1 MHVSAGTIWNN
12 MPVLTVLGT
21 EGRSIIVLG
30 TCSQT
35 SHVDPF
41 FEVPTEVKKID
52 LVAQAMTGFSWG
64 HT

>member
-12 MPVLTVLGT
+12 VPVLTVSGT
-21 EGRSIIVLG
+21 DGRSIIVLG
-30 TCSQT
+30 TCSQ
-35 SHVDPF
+35 VDPF

-52 LVAQAMTGFSWG
+52 LVAQVMTGFSWG